1 MKKIMALVFFFVSI
15 GLFAEDRPVSIQI
28 DNIKIS
34 GGKLYVA
41 IYNSSAS
48 YKKQEPFKTLSLD
61 PTSDTLV
68 TTEALPDGEYVVSLF
83 QDTNNNKKCDLTVI
97 GIPKEPVGISRY
109 DGKGIPGGF
118 EKLKVQ
124 IGKENQAISV
134 QLYKI

>member
-1 MKKIMALVFFFVSI
+1 M
-15 GLFAEDRPVSIQI
+15 
-28 DNIKIS
+28 
-34 GGKLYVA
+34 
-41 IYNSSAS
+41 
-48 YKKQEPFKTLSLD
+48 
-61 PTSDTLV
+61 
-68 TTEALPDGEYVVSLF
+68 VSLF

-134 QLYKI
+134 QLYKL